1 MRPAEKGFALLCCSL
16 GDPDRPVLTTA
27 QLRTL
32 GQRVQQS
39 DFAGQDRELTASDL
53 QKLGYNAAM
62 AQRIVA
68 LLEQEELLAEYLR
81 LARRAGCELL
91 SRVSGE
97 YPDIVVRKLGLDSP
111 GCLWLKGDA
120 ALLKTPCVAL
130 VGSREIAAENAEFA
144 RQVGMQA
151 ALQGYTLVSGNA
163 RGADRIAQNACL
175 EHGGRVI
182 CIVADELDNKIPRKD
197 VLYISEDGFSE
208 PFSAQ
213 RAISRNRVI
222 HILGRRTFVAQSD
235 LHIGG
240 TWDGSAKNLRHGWS
254 DVYCFRDG
262 SAAAA
267 ELEQMGA
274 ELIGA
279 EALVDIGALERTAVS
294 FLDS

>member
-1 MRPAEKGFALLCCSL
+1 MRAAEKGFALLCCTM
-16 GDPDRPVLTTA
+16 GDPDRPILTTA
-27 QLRTL
+27 QMRTL
-32 GQRVQQS
+32 GQRVRQS

-53 QKLGYNAAM
+53 QKLGYSTAM

-91 SRVSGE
+91 SRVSGD
-97 YPDIVVRKLGLDSP
+97 YPEILVRKLGLESP
-111 GCLWLKGDA
+111 GCLWLKGDI

-130 VGSREIAAENAEFA
+130 VGSRDIKKENAEFA

-182 CIVADELDNKIPRKD
+182 CIVADELGNKISRGD
-197 VLYISEDGFSE
+197 VLYISEDGYNE

-213 RAISRNRVI
+213 RAISRNRLI
-222 HILGRRTFVAQSD
+222 HILGRKTFVAQSD
-235 LHIGG
+235 LRMGG
-240 TWDGSAKNLRHGWS
+240 TWDGSTKNLRYGWS
-254 DVYCFRDG
+254 DVYCFGDG

-274 ELIGA
+274 QLIGA
-279 EALVDIGALERTAVS
+279 EALEDIGALEGLTPTLFDA
-294 FLDS
+294 